1 MHPLILTNAKSGA
14 TARILPEAG
23 FTCYSLQI
31 PVGAQVVDVLDSEPN
46 FETTGERPTRN
57 GIPLL
62 FPFPNRVR
70 AGKYE
75 WGGKSYDLA
84 GLRLDDFGNIIHG
97 MVFDRPWRVVELRE
111 NAVTGRFQL
120 SVDAPERSGLWPA
133 DFIVDVR
140 YELLETSLHCDLR
153 VQNPDSV
160 PLPWGFG
167 THAYFKVPLARASR
181 RGDCIVQVPASRQW
195 ELVDNLPTGRLLSVS
210 GDRDLREG
218 QELREL
224 KFDDVYTDLEVREG
238 QISGAVIDPAAGLQ
252 ITQTTDAAFRELVVF
267 TPPHGR
273 SVCLE
278 PYTCVTDA
286 IHMPEPAVSGLQ
298 VLVPGGEFKTWFAIH
313 AGLIYA

>member
-1 MHPLILTNAKSGA
+1 MPPLILTNPDSGA
-14 TARILPEAG
+14 TAQILPEAG
-23 FTCYSLQI
+23 FTCYSLKI
-31 PVGAQVVDVLDSEPN
+31 PVGAQIVDVLDSESN
-46 FETTGERPTRN
+46 FAETGERPTRN

-70 AGKYE
+70 AGRYQFA
-75 WGGKSYDLA
+75 GKSYELT

-120 SVDAPERSGLWPA
+120 SVDAPERLPLWPA
-133 DFIVDVR
+133 DFIIDVR
-140 YELLETSLHCDLR
+140 YELLASSLHCDLR
-153 VQNPDSV
+153 IQNPDSV

-167 THAYFKVPLARASR
+167 THAYFKVPMSPTSR
-181 RGDCIVQVPASRQW
+181 RADCIVQVPAAKRW
-195 ELVDNLPTGRLLSVS
+195 ELVDNLPTGRLLSLN

-218 QELREL
+218 QVLRDL

-238 QISGAVIDPAAGLQ
+238 QISASVIDPAAGLQ
-252 ITQTTDAAFRELVVF
+252 ITQTTDSAFRELVVF

-286 IHMPEPAVSGLQ
+286 INMPAPADSGLQ
-298 VLVPGGEFKTWFAIH
+298 VLAPGAEFRTWFAIH

>member
-1 MHPLILTNAKSGA
+1 MPPLILTNAASGA
-14 TARILPEAG
+14 TARVLPEAG
-23 FTCYSLQI
+23 FTCYSLKI
-31 PVGAQVVDVLDSEPN
+31 PVGPLVVDVLDSEPN
-46 FETTGERPTRN
+46 FAETGERPTRN

-70 AGKYE
+70 AGRYQFGGRSYE
-75 WGGKSYDLA
+75 LT

-120 SVDAPERSGLWPA
+120 SVDAPERRALWSA
-133 DFIVDVR
+133 DFIIDVR
-140 YELLETSLHCDLR
+140 YELLEASLHCDLR
-153 VQNPDSV
+153 IQNPDKV

-167 THAYFKVPLARASR
+167 THAYFKVPMSPTSR
-181 RGDCIVQVPASRQW
+181 RGNCIVQVSARRQW
-195 ELVDNLPTGRLLSVS
+195 ELVDNLPTGRLLPLT
-210 GDRDLREG
+210 GHRDLREG
-218 QELREL
+218 QELRDL
-224 KFDDVYTDLEVREG
+224 KFDDVYTDLEVRER
-238 QISGAVIDPAAGLQ
+238 QISAAVLDPAAGIQ

-286 IHMPEPAVSGLQ
+286 INMPAPADSGLQ
-298 VLVPGGEFKTWFAIH
+298 ILAPGDEFRTWFAIH
-313 AGLIYA
+313 ATPIYA

>member
-1 MHPLILTNAKSGA
+1 MPPIILTNADSGA
-14 TARILPEAG
+14 TARVLPEAG

-31 PVGAQVVDVLDSEPN
+31 PVGTQLVDVLDSEPN
-46 FETTGERPTRN
+46 FAETGERPTRN

-62 FPFPNRVR
+62 FPFPNRIR

-75 WGGKSYDLA
+75 WGGRSYELT

-97 MVFDRPWRVVELRE
+97 MVFDRPWRVIELHD
-111 NAVTGRFQL
+111 NSVTGRFQL
-120 SVDAPERSGLWPA
+120 SVDAPERRPLWPA
-133 DFIVDVR
+133 DFILDVH
-140 YELLETSLHCDLR
+140 YELLESSLHCNLR
-153 VQNPDSV
+153 IRNPDTV
-160 PLPWGFG
+160 TLPWGFG
-167 THAYFKVPLARASR
+167 THAYFKVPLARTSR
-181 RGDCIVQVPASRQW
+181 RGDCIVQAPANRQW
-195 ELVDNLPTGRLLSVS
+195 ELDENLPTGRRLLVT

-238 QISGAVIDPAAGLQ
+238 QITGAVIDPAAGLQ

-286 IHMPEPAVSGLQ
+286 IHLPANADSGWQ
-298 VLVPGGEFKTWFAIH
+298 VLAPGAEFRTWFAIH